1 MANNIMNV
9 SLTDYTPVKS
19 TEKVDRSGWVQSGVD
34 NLFPMYLR
42 DLAES
47 SPIHGALCIS
57 IADMIAGKGVDAG
70 QYQARVDSLLTD
82 DIRQGCASDLKKFGG
97 YYIEVIYS
105 VDRKTIA
112 KLRHLPYEE
121 CRIAVTGE
129 DEEVIG
135 IYQSDDW
142 ANIRKR
148 KNKPVFLPKFNKA
161 TANEEPSQVYWCFD
175 YTGGQ
180 IYPKPVYFSA
190 VNYIELSK
198 QIGIYHVSNILNG
211 MFPSLI
217 VSFFNGQQDE
227 DGIRR
232 MRTDMEQHLGGAKN
246 SGKTFFTFNEP
257 NATPPKIDS
266 FPLSDADK
274 QYEYLT
280 NTSRQEVLLAHRCT
294 TPLIFGIRDGG
305 TGFGSNKEEMV
316 IGLEIFTKQVIEPKQ
331 RKLAMGFEY
340 VLSYEM
346 PGVTIT
352 IIPNTPLMTD
362 QGATATVAPT
372 TATPSIA
379 PQQAPEID
387 APTQDAAPVE
397 NVAATAL
404 NSAQIASMLEVIAQ
418 VTSGLIPIT
427 AAKAVMAASFPM
439 LSSAQVDAI
448 FQDIKEGT
456 PPTTPAQLTATL
468 SLEKKKIELAET
480 SFAPTN
486 EMAQEA
492 ALGLKWRQEYGRGG
506 TEIGVA
512 RARDISNKRN
522 LSVQTVKRMHSYFSR
537 HEVDKQATGWNNGE
551 DGFPTRGR
559 IAWQLW
565 GGDPGQAWA
574 ARMFDRIDR
583 ENLSEYID
591 MTDEDEQYW
600 RDRLKTCGEVIDLDE
615 WELVH
620 EAEAIRD
627 ADIERQFCENL
638 QEYQLQS
645 LEGYAEP
652 EKKSAWGDRGLY
664 KLRYAYSQNLSKD
677 ENGKTNS
684 REFCIDM
691 VGLSKGGTVYRYED
705 IQVMSDAG
713 VNGQFA
719 PSGQSSY
726 DLFRYVGGCFC
737 HHHWKRQIY
746 FRKREKGKFLPNKG
760 LENDVRVGN
769 VPYVQP
775 KGIEGIA
782 PNDRPGRGSLK
793 YG

>member
-1 MANNIMNV
+1 MVNNSNILNV
-9 SLTDYTPVKS
+9 QLNDYTPVTSK
-19 TEKVDRSGWVQSGVD
+19 EKVDRSGWVTFGVD

-42 DLAES
+42 DLAQS

-57 IADMIAGKGVDAG
+57 IADMIAGKGASAG
-70 QYQARVDSLLTD
+70 SNQARVDVLITEDVRL
-82 DIRQGCASDLKKFGG
+82 GCANDLKMFGG

-112 KLRHLPYEE
+112 KLQHLPYEE
-121 CRIAVTGE
+121 CRIAVSGDDE
-129 DEEVIG
+129 DIVG
-135 IYQSDDW
+135 IFQSDDW
-142 ANIRKR
+142 SNTRKK
-148 KNKPVFLPKFNKA
+148 KNKPEFLPKFNKD
-161 TANEEPSQVYWCFD
+161 TAREEPRQVYWCFD

-180 IYPKPVYFSA
+180 VYPKPDYFSA

-217 VSFFNGQQDE
+217 MSFFNGQQDE
-227 DGIRR
+227 DGINK
-232 MRTDMEQHLGGAKN
+232 MRTDMERHLGGARN

-331 RKLAMGFEY
+331 RKLSMGFET

-346 PGVTIT
+346 PGVVIT
-352 IIPNTPLMTD
+352 IVPNTPLMTET
-362 QGATATVAPT
+362 GATATVVTPAPAPVPNVPAPT
-372 TATPSIA
+372 T
-379 PQQAPEID
+379 
-387 APTQDAAPVE
+387 
-397 NVAATAL
+397 
-404 NSAQIASMLEVIAQ
+404 
-418 VTSGLIPIT
+418 
-427 AAKAVMAASFPM
+427 
-439 LSSAQVDAI
+439 
-448 FQDIKEGT
+448 
-456 PPTTPAQLTATL
+456 TL
-468 SLEKKKIELAET
+468 SDEKKKIEPE
-480 SFAPTN
+480 
-486 EMAQEA
+486 Q
-492 ALGLKWRQEYGRGG
+492 
-506 TEIGVA
+506 GV
-512 RARDISNKRN
+512 
-522 LSVQTVKRMHSYFSR
+522 
-537 HEVDKQATGWNNGE
+537 
-551 DGFPTRGR
+551 
-559 IAWQLW
+559 
-565 GGDPGQAWA
+565 
-574 ARMFDRIDR
+574 
-583 ENLSEYID
+583 D
-591 MTDEDEQYW
+591 MTAEDEQYW
-600 RDRLKTCGEVIDLDE
+600 RDRLKNCGEIIDLDE

-620 EAEAIRD
+620 EADALRD
-627 ADIERQFCENL
+627 AEVERAFCENL

-664 KLRYAYSQNLSKD
+664 KLRYAYSQNLTKG
-677 ENGKTNS
+677 ENGETKS

-691 VGLSKGGTVYRYED
+691 VGLSKEGTVYRYED

-719 PSGQSSY
+719 PSGQSTY
-726 DLFRYVGGCFC
+726 DLFRFVGGCFC

-746 FRKREKGKFLPNKG
+746 FRKRERGKFLPNKG

-769 VPYVQP
+769 VPYVEK

-782 PNDRPGRGSLK
+782 PINRPGRGSLK
-793 YG
+793 FG

>member
-19 TEKVDRSGWVQSGVD
+19 TEKIDRSGYVTSGLD

-57 IADMIAGKGVDAG
+57 IADMIAGKGVSAG
-70 QYQARVDSLLTD
+70 SYQNRVDILLTE

-112 KLRHLPYEE
+112 KLQHLPYEE
-121 CRIAVTGE
+121 CRIAVSGE

-142 ANIRKR
+142 ANIRKK
-148 KNKPVFLPKFNKA
+148 KNKPEFIPKFNKE
-161 TANEEPSQVYWCFD
+161 TAVDEPRQVYWCFD

-180 IYPKPVYFSA
+180 IYPKPDYFSA

-232 MRTDMEQHLGGAKN
+232 MRTDMEMHLGGAKN

-331 RKLAMGFEY
+331 RKLSQGFEY

-346 PGVTIT
+346 PDVTIT
-352 IIPNTPLMTD
+352 IVPNTPLMTET
-362 QGATATVAPT
+362 GATATTIEQTPT
-372 TATPSIA
+372 ASIA
-379 PQQAPEID
+379 PQQAPQAAE
-387 APTQDAAPVE
+387 PTADAAPVE

-404 NSAQIASMLEVIAQ
+404 NGAQIASMLEVIAQ

-439 LSSAQVDAI
+439 LSSAQVDEI
-448 FQDIKEGT
+448 FADIKEGT

-468 SLEKKKIELAET
+468 SREKKKARQ
-480 SFAPTN
+480 S
-486 EMAQEA
+486 EA
-492 ALGLKWRQEYGRGG
+492 
-506 TEIGVA
+506 V
-512 RARDISNKRN
+512 
-522 LSVQTVKRMHSYFSR
+522 
-537 HEVDKQATGWNNGE
+537 
-551 DGFPTRGR
+551 
-559 IAWQLW
+559 
-565 GGDPGQAWA
+565 
-574 ARMFDRIDR
+574 
-583 ENLSEYID
+583 D
-591 MTDEDEQYW
+591 MTADDEQYW
-600 RDRLKTCGEVIDLDE
+600 RDRLKDRGEVIDLDE

-620 EAEAIRD
+620 EGEALRD

-638 QEYQLQS
+638 QDYQLQS

-652 EKKSAWGDRGLY
+652 DKKSAWGDRGLY
-664 KLRYAYSQNLSKD
+664 KLRYAYSQNIND
-677 ENGKTNS
+677 NS
-684 REFCIDM
+684 REFCVDM
-691 VGLSKGGTVYRYED
+691 VGLSKEGTVYRYED
-705 IQVMSDAG
+705 IQLMSEAG
-713 VNGQFA
+713 VNSQFA
-719 PSGQSSY
+719 PAGQSSY
-726 DLFRYVGGCFC
+726 DLFKYVGGCFC

-746 FRKREKGKFLPNKG
+746 FRKRERGKFLPNKG
-760 LENDVRVGN
+760 LENDERVGN
-769 VPYVQP
+769 VPYVKP

-782 PNDRPGRGSLK
+782 PIKRTDRGSLK

>member
-1 MANNIMNV
+1 MANNVLNIE
-9 SLTDYTPVKS
+9 LTEYTPVQS
-19 TEKVDRSGWVQSGVD
+19 TEKIDRSGWVTSGVD
-34 NLFPMYLR
+34 NLFPYYLR

-57 IADMIAGKGVDAG
+57 IADMIAGKGVEAG
-70 QYQARVDSLLTD
+70 RYQERVDVLITE

-97 YYIEVIYS
+97 YYIEVIYT
-105 VDRKTIA
+105 VDRKSIA

-121 CRIAVTGE
+121 CRIAVTGD
-129 DEEVIG
+129 DEEIIG

-142 ANIRKR
+142 ANIRKK
-148 KNKPVFLPKFNKA
+148 KNKPVFLPKFNKE
-161 TANEEPSQVYWCFD
+161 TAREEPRQVYWCFD

-180 IYPKPVYFSA
+180 IYPKPDYFSA

-217 VSFFNGQQDE
+217 VSFFNGQLDE
-227 DGIRR
+227 DAIRK
-232 MRTDMEQHLGGAKN
+232 MRQDMQGHLGGARN
-246 SGKTFFTFNEP
+246 SGKAFFTFNEP
-257 NATPPKIDS
+257 GAQPPAITS

-331 RKLAMGFEY
+331 RKLANGFQL

-346 PGVTIT
+346 PDVEIT
-352 IIPNTPLMTD
+352 IVPNTPLMTE
-362 QGATATVAPT
+362 QGATATVTST
-372 TATPSIA
+372 TSTPSIA
-379 PQQAPEID
+379 PQAAPQATEPSQE
-387 APTQDAAPVE
+387 AAPVE

-404 NSAQIASMLEVIAQ
+404 NGAQIASMLEVIAQ

-439 LSSAQVDAI
+439 LSSAQVDSI

-468 SLEKKKIELAET
+468 SREKKKYTLAADVFE
-480 SFAPTN
+480 PTD

-492 ALGLKWRQEYGRGG
+492 ALGLKWREEYGRGG

-522 LSVQTVKRMHSYFSR
+522 LSTETVKRMNAYFSR
-537 HEVDKQATGWNNGE
+537 HEVDKQATGWKQGE
-551 DGFPTRGR
+551 EGFPTAGR

-574 ARMFDRIDR
+574 ARMYERIQR
-583 ENLSEYID
+583 ENLSTDIY

-600 RDRLKTCGEVIDLDE
+600 RDRLKNCGEVIDLDE

-620 EAEAIRD
+620 EDEALRD
-627 ADIERQFCENL
+627 AKVEKAFCENL

-652 EKKSAWGDRGLY
+652 DKKSAWGDRGLY
-664 KLRYAYSQNLSKD
+664 KLRYAYSQNISD
-677 ENGKTNS
+677 ES
-684 REFCIDM
+684 REFCVDM
-691 VGLSKGGTVYRYED
+691 VGLSKAGTVYRYED
-705 IQVMSDAG
+705 IQLMSEAG

-719 PSGQSSY
+719 PAGESQY
-726 DLFRYVGGCFC
+726 DLFKYVGGCFC

-760 LENDVRVGN
+760 LENDTRVGN
-769 VPYVQP
+769 VPYVKQ

-782 PNDRPGRGSLK
+782 PIDRPGRGSLK
-793 YG
+793 YS

>member
-1 MANNIMNV
+1 MATNIMNV

-19 TEKVDRSGWVQSGVD
+19 TEKVDRSGWVTSGTD

-57 IADMIAGKGVDAG
+57 IADMIAGKGVKAG
-70 QYQARVDSLLTD
+70 NNQERVDVLITD
-82 DIRQGCASDLKKFGG
+82 EVREGCASDLKKFGG
-97 YYIEVIYS
+97 YYLEVIYS

-112 KLRHLPYEE
+112 KLQHLPYEE

-142 ANIRKR
+142 ANTRKK
-148 KNKPVFLPKFNKA
+148 KNRPEFLPKFNKE
-161 TANEEPSQVYWCFD
+161 TAKEEPRQVYWCFD

-180 IYPKPVYFSA
+180 IYPKPDYFSA

-217 VSFFNGQQDE
+217 VSFFNGQQDA

-257 NATPPKIDS
+257 NATPPDIKS

-294 TPLIFGIRDGG
+294 TPLIFGIRDGAG
-305 TGFGSNKEEMV
+305 GFGSNKEEMV
-316 IGLEIFTKQVIEPKQ
+316 IGLEIFTKQVVEPKQ
-331 RKLAMGFEY
+331 RKLSQGFEY
-340 VLSYEM
+340 VLDYEM
-346 PGVTIT
+346 PEIKIA
-352 IIPNTPLMTD
+352 IIPNTPIMTE
-362 QGATATVAPT
+362 QGATATAPET
-372 TATPSIA
+372 VTAPEATPA
-379 PQQAPEID
+379 E
-387 APTQDAAPVE
+387 TEAPV
-397 NVAATAL
+397 A
-404 NSAQIASMLEVIAQ
+404 AQ
-418 VTSGLIPIT
+418 V
-427 AAKAVMAASFPM
+427 
-439 LSSAQVDAI
+439 
-448 FQDIKEGT
+448 EG
-456 PPTTPAQLTATL
+456 
-468 SLEKKKIELAET
+468 EKKK
-480 SFAPTN
+480 
-486 EMAQEA
+486 
-492 ALGLKWRQEYGRGG
+492 LGL
-506 TEIGVA
+506 
-512 RARDISNKRN
+512 SNS
-522 LSVQTVKRMHSYFSR
+522 SV
-537 HEVDKQATGWNNGE
+537 E
-551 DGFPTRGR
+551 
-559 IAWQLW
+559 
-565 GGDPGQAWA
+565 
-574 ARMFDRIDR
+574 
-583 ENLSEYID
+583 
-591 MTDEDEQYW
+591 MTSDDEQYW
-600 RDRLKTCGEVIDLDE
+600 RERLKNCGEVIDLDE

-620 EAEAIRD
+620 EDEALPDAEV
-627 ADIERQFCENL
+627 ERSFCENL
-638 QEYQLQS
+638 KEYQLQS
-645 LEGYAEP
+645 LESYAEP
-652 EKKSAWGDRGLY
+652 DKKSAWGDRGLY
-664 KLRYAYSQNLSKD
+664 KLRYAYSQNLSRD
-677 ENGKTNS
+677 DNGKTNS
-684 REFCIDM
+684 REFCVDM

-705 IQVMSDAG
+705 IQLMSEAG

-719 PSGQSSY
+719 RSGSSSY
-726 DLFRYVGGCFC
+726 DLFKYVGGCFC

-769 VPYVQP
+769 VPYVKK

-793 YG
+793 YS

>member
-1 MANNIMNV
+1 MANNVLNIE
-9 SLTDYTPVKS
+9 LTEYTPVLS
-19 TEKVDRSGWVQSGVD
+19 TEKIDRSGWVTSGVD
-34 NLFPMYLR
+34 NLFPIYLQ
-42 DLAES
+42 DLAQS

-57 IADMIAGKGVDAG
+57 IGDMIAGKGVDAG
-70 QYQARVDSLLTD
+70 KYQERVDVLITE
-82 DIRQGCASDLKKFGG
+82 DIRLGCASDLKKFGG
-97 YYIEVIYS
+97 YYIEVIYT
-105 VDRKTIA
+105 VDRKGIA

-121 CRIAVTGE
+121 CRIAVTGD
-129 DEEVIG
+129 DEEIIG

-142 ANIRKR
+142 ANIRKK
-148 KNKPVFLPKFNKA
+148 KNKPVFLPKFNKE
-161 TANEEPSQVYWCFD
+161 TAREEPRQVYWCFD

-180 IYPKPVYFSA
+180 VYPRPDYFSA

-217 VSFFNGQQDE
+217 VSFFNGQLDE
-227 DGIRR
+227 DAIRK
-232 MRTDMEQHLGGAKN
+232 MRQDMQGHLGGARN
-246 SGKTFFTFNEP
+246 SGKAFFTFNEP
-257 NATPPKIDS
+257 GAQPPAITS

-331 RKLAMGFEY
+331 RKLSNGFQT

-346 PGVTIT
+346 PDVEIR
-352 IIPNTPLMTD
+352 IVPNTPLMTE
-362 QGATATVAPT
+362 QGATATLPTAPAPT
-372 TATPSIA
+372 P
-379 PQQAPEID
+379 
-387 APTQDAAPVE
+387 APVPTVP
-397 NVAATAL
+397 VAA
-404 NSAQIASMLEVIAQ
+404 EVE
-418 VTSGLIPIT
+418 
-427 AAKAVMAASFPM
+427 KKNYR
-439 LSSAQVDAI
+439 LSS
-448 FQDIKEGT
+448 
-456 PPTTPAQLTATL
+456 
-468 SLEKKKIELAET
+468 
-480 SFAPTN
+480 
-486 EMAQEA
+486 
-492 ALGLKWRQEYGRGG
+492 
-506 TEIGVA
+506 
-512 RARDISNKRN
+512 
-522 LSVQTVKRMHSYFSR
+522 
-537 HEVDKQATGWNNGE
+537 EVD
-551 DGFPTRGR
+551 
-559 IAWQLW
+559 
-565 GGDPGQAWA
+565 
-574 ARMFDRIDR
+574 
-583 ENLSEYID
+583 
-591 MTDEDEQYW
+591 MTAEDEQYW
-600 RDRLKTCGEVIDLDE
+600 RERLKNCGEVIDLDE

-620 EAEAIRD
+620 EDEALRD
-627 ADIERQFCENL
+627 AEVEKAFCENL

-664 KLRYAYSQNLSKD
+664 KLRYAYSQNLTRG
-677 ENGKTNS
+677 ENGETKS

-719 PSGQSSY
+719 PQGQSTY
-726 DLFRYVGGCFC
+726 DLFRFVGGCFC

-769 VPYVQP
+769 VPYVEK

-782 PNDRPGRGSLK
+782 PINRPGRGSLK
-793 YG
+793 YS

>member
-1 MANNIMNV
+1 MANNVLNID
-9 SLTDYTPVKS
+9 LTEYTPVQS
-19 TEKVDRSGWVQSGVD
+19 TEKIDRAGWVTSGVD
-34 NLFPMYLR
+34 NLFPIYLR

-70 QYQARVDSLLTD
+70 KYQERVDVLITE
-82 DIRQGCASDLKKFGG
+82 DIRLGCASDLKKFGG
-97 YYIEVIYS
+97 YYIEVIYT
-105 VDRKTIA
+105 VDRKGIA

-121 CRIAVTGE
+121 CRIAVTGD

-142 ANIRKR
+142 ANIRKK
-148 KNKPVFLPKFNKA
+148 KNKPVFLPKFNKE
-161 TANEEPSQVYWCFD
+161 TAREEPRQVYWRFD

-180 IYPKPVYFSA
+180 VYPRPDYFSA

-217 VSFFNGQQDE
+217 VSFFNGQLDE
-227 DGIRR
+227 DAIRK
-232 MRTDMEQHLGGAKN
+232 MRQDMQGHLGGARN
-246 SGKTFFTFNEP
+246 SGKAFFTFNEP
-257 NATPPKIDS
+257 GAQPPAITS

-294 TPLIFGIRDGG
+294 TPLIFGIREGG

-331 RKLAMGFEY
+331 RKLADGFQI

-346 PGVTIT
+346 PDVEIR
-352 IIPNTPLMTD
+352 IVPNSPLMTE
-362 QGATATVAPT
+362 QGATATMAPT
-372 TATPSIA
+372 TSTPSIA
-379 PQQAPEID
+379 PQAAPQVTE
-387 APTQDAAPVE
+387 PSQEAAPVE

-404 NSAQIASMLEVIAQ
+404 NGAQIASMLEVIAQ

-439 LSSAQVDAI
+439 LSSAQVDEI
-448 FQDIKEGT
+448 FRDIKEGT

-468 SLEKKKIELAET
+468 SREKKKSRASSDLDMSADDEL
-480 SFAPTN
+480 
-486 EMAQEA
+486 
-492 ALGLKWRQEYGRGG
+492 
-506 TEIGVA
+506 
-512 RARDISNKRN
+512 
-522 LSVQTVKRMHSYFSR
+522 
-537 HEVDKQATGWNNGE
+537 
-551 DGFPTRGR
+551 
-559 IAWQLW
+559 
-565 GGDPGQAWA
+565 
-574 ARMFDRIDR
+574 
-583 ENLSEYID
+583 
-591 MTDEDEQYW
+591 YW
-600 RDRLKTCGEVIDLDE
+600 RDRLKNCGEVIDLDE

-620 EAEAIRD
+620 EDEALRD
-627 ADIERQFCENL
+627 AEVEKAFCESL

-645 LEGYAEP
+645 LEDFAEP
-652 EKKSAWGDRGLY
+652 DKKSAWGDRGLY
-664 KLRYAYSQNLSKD
+664 KLRYAYSQNISD
-677 ENGKTNS
+677 ES
-684 REFCIDM
+684 REFCVDM

-705 IQVMSDAG
+705 IQLMSDAG

-719 PSGQSSY
+719 PAGSSTY
-726 DLFRYVGGCFC
+726 DLFKYVGGCFC

-760 LENDVRVGN
+760 LDNDKRVGN
-769 VPYVQP
+769 VPYVKQ
-775 KGIEGIA
+775 KGIEGVA
-782 PNDRPGRGSLK
+782 PIDRPGRGSLK
-793 YG
+793 YS

>member
-1 MANNIMNV
+1 MNV
-9 SLTDYTPVKS
+9 SLTDYTPVRS
-19 TEKVDRSGWVQSGVD
+19 TEKVDRSGWVTSGVD

-42 DLAES
+42 DLAQS

-57 IADMIAGKGVDAG
+57 IGDMIAGKGVSAG
-70 QYQARVDSLLTD
+70 AYQNRVDVLITED
-82 DIRQGCASDLKKFGG
+82 VRIGCAADLKMFGG
-97 YYIEVIYS
+97 YYLEVIYS

-112 KLRHLPYEE
+112 KLQHLPYEE
-121 CRIAVTGE
+121 CRIAVTGDE
-129 DEEVIG
+129 EEVIG

-142 ANIRKR
+142 SNTRKK
-148 KNKPVFLPKFNKA
+148 KNKPEFLPKFNKE
-161 TANEEPSQVYWCFD
+161 TAREEPRQVYWCFD

-180 IYPKPVYFSA
+180 IYPKPDYFSA

-217 VSFFNGQQDE
+217 VSFFNGQQDA
-227 DGIRR
+227 DGITKMRR
-232 MRTDMEQHLGGAKN
+232 DMEQHLGGARN

-331 RKLAMGFEY
+331 RKLSQGFEY
-340 VLSYEM
+340 VLSYEL
-346 PGVTIT
+346 PGVEIT
-352 IIPNTPLMTD
+352 IIPNTPLMTET
-362 QGATATVAPT
+362 GATATTIEQTPT
-372 TATPSIA
+372 ASIA
-379 PQQAPEID
+379 PQQAPQVAE
-387 APTQDAAPVE
+387 PTQEPAPVE

-404 NSAQIASMLEVIAQ
+404 NGAQIASMLEVIAQ

-439 LSSAQVDAI
+439 LSSAQVAEI
-448 FQDIKEGT
+448 FADIKEGT

-468 SLEKKKIELAET
+468 SREKKKSEQ
-480 SFAPTN
+480 S
-486 EMAQEA
+486 EA
-492 ALGLKWRQEYGRGG
+492 
-506 TEIGVA
+506 V
-512 RARDISNKRN
+512 
-522 LSVQTVKRMHSYFSR
+522 
-537 HEVDKQATGWNNGE
+537 
-551 DGFPTRGR
+551 
-559 IAWQLW
+559 
-565 GGDPGQAWA
+565 
-574 ARMFDRIDR
+574 
-583 ENLSEYID
+583 D
-591 MTDEDEQYW
+591 MTADDEQYW
-600 RDRLKTCGEVIDLDE
+600 RDRLKDKGEVIDLDE

-620 EAEAIRD
+620 EGEALRD

-638 QEYQLQS
+638 QDYQLQS
-645 LEGYAEP
+645 VEGYAEP
-652 EKKSAWGDRGLY
+652 DKKSAWGDRGLY
-664 KLRYAYSQNLSKD
+664 KLRYAYSQNLTKG
-677 ENGKTNS
+677 ENGETKS
-684 REFCIDM
+684 REFCVDM

-719 PSGQSSY
+719 PTGQSTY

-737 HHHWKRQIY
+737 HHHWKRQIF
-746 FRKREKGKFLPNKG
+746 FRKRERGKFLPNKG

-769 VPYVQP
+769 VPYVEK

-782 PNDRPGRGSLK
+782 PINRPGRGSLK

>member
-1 MANNIMNV
+1 MANNITNV

-19 TEKVDRSGWVQSGVD
+19 TEKIDRSGWVTSGLD

-57 IADMIAGKGVDAG
+57 IGDMIAGKGVSAG
-70 QYQARVDSLLTD
+70 SYQNRVDVLLTEE
-82 DIRQGCASDLKKFGG
+82 IRQGCASDLKKFGG
-97 YYIEVIYS
+97 YYMEVIYS

-112 KLRHLPYEE
+112 KLQHLPYEE
-121 CRIAVTGE
+121 CRIAVSGE

-142 ANIRKR
+142 ANIRKK
-148 KNKPVFLPKFNKA
+148 KNKPEFIPKFNKE
-161 TANEEPSQVYWCFD
+161 TAVDEPRQVYWCFD

-180 IYPKPVYFSA
+180 IYPKPDYFSA

-331 RKLAMGFEY
+331 RKLSQGFEY

-346 PGVTIT
+346 PDVKIT
-352 IIPNTPLMTD
+352 IVPNTPLMTET
-362 QGATATVAPT
+362 GATATVVEPAP
-372 TATPSIA
+372 APVTPV
-379 PQQAPEID
+379 P
-387 APTQDAAPVE
+387 AAP
-397 NVAATAL
+397 
-404 NSAQIASMLEVIAQ
+404 
-418 VTSGLIPIT
+418 
-427 AAKAVMAASFPM
+427 
-439 LSSAQVDAI
+439 
-448 FQDIKEGT
+448 
-456 PPTTPAQLTATL
+456 LTASTPNVL
-468 SLEKKKIELAET
+468 TDEKKKI
-480 SFAPTN
+480 
-486 EMAQEA
+486 
-492 ALGLKWRQEYGRGG
+492 G
-506 TEIGVA
+506 
-512 RARDISNKRN
+512 
-522 LSVQTVKRMHSYFSR
+522 
-537 HEVDKQATGWNNGE
+537 
-551 DGFPTRGR
+551 
-559 IAWQLW
+559 
-565 GGDPGQAWA
+565 
-574 ARMFDRIDR
+574 
-583 ENLSEYID
+583 LSEDFID
-591 MTDEDEQYW
+591 MTADDEQYW
-600 RDRLKTCGEVIDLDE
+600 RDRLKDRGEVIDLDE

-620 EAEAIRD
+620 EDEALRD
-627 ADIERQFCENL
+627 ADIERKFCENL

-645 LEGYAEP
+645 LEGYSEP

-664 KLRYAYSQNLSKD
+664 KLRYAYSQNLTRG
-677 ENGKTNS
+677 ENGETKS
-684 REFCIDM
+684 REFCVDM

-705 IQVMSDAG
+705 IQVMSDSG

-719 PSGQSSY
+719 PAGQSQY

-769 VPYVQP
+769 VPYVEK

-782 PNDRPGRGSLK
+782 PIDRPGRGSLK

>member
-19 TEKVDRSGWVQSGVD
+19 TEKIDRSGYVTSGLD

-57 IADMIAGKGVDAG
+57 IADMIAGKGVSAG
-70 QYQARVDSLLTD
+70 SYQNRVDILLTE

-112 KLRHLPYEE
+112 KLQHLPYEE
-121 CRIAVTGE
+121 CRIAVSGE

-142 ANIRKR
+142 ANIRKK
-148 KNKPVFLPKFNKA
+148 KNKPEFIPKFNKE
-161 TANEEPSQVYWCFD
+161 TAVDEPRQVYWCFD

-180 IYPKPVYFSA
+180 IYPKPDYFSA

-232 MRTDMEQHLGGAKN
+232 MRTDMEMHLGGAKN

-331 RKLAMGFEY
+331 RKLSQGFEY

-346 PGVTIT
+346 PDVTIT
-352 IIPNTPLMTD
+352 IVPNTPLMTET
-362 QGATATVAPT
+362 GATATTIEQTPT
-372 TATPSIA
+372 ASIA
-379 PQQAPEID
+379 PQQAPQAAE
-387 APTQDAAPVE
+387 PTADAAPVE

-404 NSAQIASMLEVIAQ
+404 NGAQIASMLEVIAQ

-439 LSSAQVDAI
+439 LSSAQVDEI
-448 FQDIKEGT
+448 FADIKEGT

-468 SLEKKKIELAET
+468 SREKKKARQ
-480 SFAPTN
+480 S
-486 EMAQEA
+486 EA
-492 ALGLKWRQEYGRGG
+492 
-506 TEIGVA
+506 V
-512 RARDISNKRN
+512 
-522 LSVQTVKRMHSYFSR
+522 
-537 HEVDKQATGWNNGE
+537 
-551 DGFPTRGR
+551 
-559 IAWQLW
+559 
-565 GGDPGQAWA
+565 
-574 ARMFDRIDR
+574 
-583 ENLSEYID
+583 D
-591 MTDEDEQYW
+591 MTADDEQYW
-600 RDRLKTCGEVIDLDE
+600 RDRLKDRGEVIDLDE

-620 EAEAIRD
+620 EGEALRD

-638 QEYQLQS
+638 QDYQLQS

-652 EKKSAWGDRGLY
+652 DKKSAWGDRGLY
-664 KLRYAYSQNLSKD
+664 KLRYAYSWPKLL
-677 ENGKTNS
+677 
-684 REFCIDM
+684 RL
-691 VGLSKGGTVYRYED
+691 V
-705 IQVMSDAG
+705 QVCRRLLLPPPLEASD
-713 VNGQFA
+713 
-719 PSGQSSY
+719 
-726 DLFRYVGGCFC
+726 L
-737 HHHWKRQIY
+737 
-746 FRKREKGKFLPNKG
+746 LP
-760 LENDVRVGN
+760 
-769 VPYVQP
+769 Q
-775 KGIEGIA
+775 A
-782 PNDRPGRGSLK
+782 
-793 YG
+793 

>member
-1 MANNIMNV
+1 MANNILNV
-9 SLTDYTPVKS
+9 QLTDYTPVKS

-70 QYQARVDSLLTD
+70 QYQARVDALLTE

-142 ANIRKR
+142 ANIRKK

-180 IYPKPVYFSA
+180 IYPKPDYFSA

-217 VSFFNGQQDE
+217 VSFFNGQQDA
-227 DGIRR
+227 DGIAKMRR
-232 MRTDMEQHLGGAKN
+232 DMETHLGGAKN
-246 SGKTFFTFNEP
+246 SGKAFFTFNEP

-331 RKLAMGFEY
+331 RKLSMGFEY

-346 PGVTIT
+346 PGVSIT
-352 IIPNTPLMTD
+352 IVPNTPLMTE
-362 QGATATVAPT
+362 QGATAT
-372 TATPSIA
+372 IA
-379 PQQAPEID
+379 P
-387 APTQDAAPVE
+387 APVTTP
-397 NVAATAL
+397 VAATV
-404 NSAQIASMLEVIAQ
+404 LE
-418 VTSGLIPIT
+418 
-427 AAKAVMAASFPM
+427 
-439 LSSAQVDAI
+439 D
-448 FQDIKEGT
+448 
-456 PPTTPAQLTATL
+456 
-468 SLEKKKIELAET
+468 EKKKLQLAELT
-480 SFAPTN
+480 FTPTE

-492 ALGLKWRQEYGRGG
+492 ALGLKWRAEYGRGG
-506 TEIGVA
+506 TEVGVA
-512 RARDISNKRN
+512 RARDLSNKRN
-522 LSVQTVKRMHSYFSR
+522 LSVRTVKRMNNYFTR
-537 HEVDKQATGWNNGE
+537 HEVDKQVTGWNQGE
-551 DGFPTRGR
+551 DGFPTAGR

-565 GGDPGQAWA
+565 GGDPGQAWS
-574 ARMFDRIDR
+574 ARMVARIER
-583 ENLSEYID
+583 ENLSEDID
-591 MTDEDEQYW
+591 MTEEDEQYW
-600 RDRLKTCGEVIDLDE
+600 RDRLKSCGEVIDLDE

-620 EAEAIRD
+620 EDEALRD

-664 KLRYAYSQNLSKD
+664 KLRYAYSQNIS
-677 ENGKTNS
+677 TNS
-684 REFCIDM
+684 REFCVDM
-691 VGLSKGGTVYRYED
+691 VALSKAGTVYRYED
-705 IQVMSDAG
+705 IQLMSDSG

-719 PSGQSSY
+719 PAGQSTY
-726 DLFRYVGGCFC
+726 DLFKYVGGCFC
-737 HHHWKRQIY
+737 HHSWKRQIY

-760 LENDVRVGN
+760 LENDIRVGN
-769 VPYVQP
+769 VPYVEP
-775 KGIEGIA
+775 KGIEGI
-782 PNDRPGRGSLK
+782 PPIKRPDRGSLK